1 MLDSTKSARW
11 IRLFRL
17 IVLLPIVLFL
27 IYDLA
32 VDAFILHQFASA
44 HFAIEAVAFLFVLII
59 FVIDLREL
67 RDLRSRLDREQI
79 RNKVLAGEIAEGID
93 AQMDGWKLTRTER
106 EVAWMIIKGYRF
118 SEIADLRHVKE
129 STTRLQASTVYS
141 KAGVRG
147 RAEFVAEIVQQLL
160 TPILDEDDR
169 LPGRDN
175 V

>member
-11 IRLFRL
+11 SRLFRL
-17 IVLLPIVLFL
+17 TVLLPIALFL
-27 IYDLA
+27 IYDLV
-32 VDAFILHQFASA
+32 VDAFVLHQYATA
-44 HFAIEAVAFLFVLII
+44 HFAIESVVFLFVLVI
-59 FVIDLREL
+59 FIIDLKEL
-67 RDLRSRLDREQI
+67 RDLRYRLDREQT

-160 TPILDEDDR
+160 TPIQDEAHQAS
-169 LPGRDN
+169 GRDS

>member
-1 MLDSTKSARW
+1 MKHARLSRW
-11 IRLFRL
+11 FRL
-17 IVLLPIVLFL
+17 IVLLPIALFL
-27 IYDLA
+27 IYDL
-32 VDAFILHQFASA
+32 VIDAFVLHQFASA
-44 HFAIEAVAFLFVLII
+44 HFAIESVTFLFVLII

-67 RDLRSRLDREQI
+67 RELRSRLDHEET

-106 EVAWMIIKGYRF
+106 EVAWLIVKGYRF

-129 STTRLQASTVYS
+129 STTRLQASTIYS

-160 TPILDEDDR
+160 TPILDEDYR
-169 LPGRDN
+169 LHGRNN